1 MNKSFFNVHLVK
13 ISFEKNNDFKFFF
26 LSHFKGK
33 QRRRCDG
40 EWAFERTVGYVLTN
54 FERKKLTTRSREECM
69 ESCLDETKF
78 DCRSVN
84 YNPKTGECS
93 LSDMDRHT
101 LPTIHARERYFY
113 NASKDIDY
121 IESNCVRGIH

>member
-1 MNKSFFNVHLVK
+1 MILN
-13 ISFEKNNDFKFFF
+13 FFF